1 MQVQSPRTPS
11 NSEELTL
18 MTNRNRIV
26 TVLMADS
33 VSLLTMSY
41 MAAYQSA
48 NATLVALAVYILGRD
63 YLLNQKRKRPL
74 RTG

>member
-1 MQVQSPRTPS
+1 
-11 NSEELTL
+11 
-18 MTNRNRIV
+18 
-26 TVLMADS
+26 MADS